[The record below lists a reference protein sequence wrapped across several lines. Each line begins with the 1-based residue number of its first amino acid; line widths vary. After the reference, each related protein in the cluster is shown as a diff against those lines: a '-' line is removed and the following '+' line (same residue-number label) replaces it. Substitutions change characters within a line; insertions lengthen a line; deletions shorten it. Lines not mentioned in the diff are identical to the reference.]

1 MGRRL
6 VFGAYYA
13 NAMIAFSCID
23 PPMIGQW
30 DFFAEGGA
38 GGLSLATE
46 WKGNSPLGSRLFF
59 FLLNEHVPMGTTIDR
74 LHERRL
80 EAKSPL

>member
-13 NAMIAFSCID
+13 NTRIAFSCID

-38 GGLSLATE
+38 GGLSHATE
-46 WKGNSPLGSRLFF
+46 WKGNSPLWSRLFF
-59 FLLNEHVPMGTTIDR
+59 FSLNEHVLTSTTIDR
-74 LHERRL
+74 QHERQL
-80 EAKSPL
+80 EAKNPL